1 MTQNSI
7 RMPMETIRI
16 VIDAELLRE
25 IDEAARRAG
34 LSRSE
39 FVCDAIREYLKRPRV
54 RELQKSGRK
63 DY

>member
-7 RMPMETIRI
+7 RMPLETIRI

-34 LSRSE
+34 VSRSA
-39 FVCDAIREYLKRPRV
+39 FVREAVREYLKRV
-54 RELQKSGRK
+54 RTEDLAKRGRRR
-63 DY
+63 